1 MLAKDKKPLSPA
13 MERERAGEGLGSRPW
28 GPQQGHHH
36 IIMTMTMTM
45 TMTVTSIMTYC
56 CCYYFLFFQHLQQ
69 ASI

>member
-36 IIMTMTMTM
+36 IIMTMTMT
-45 TMTVTSIMTYC
+45 VTSIMTYC